1 MKRVGRGGNNFSS
14 SRQVS
19 DLKRSIVAFSVTL
32 ADPLSI
38 RLVHSLPGKHFF
50 IAYIRLALQS
60 ASFVDPVFAS
70 PALLYLNC
78 LLLTL
83 QYLYYCLP
91 LYL

>member
-1 MKRVGRGGNNFSS
+1 MILRLPQTWGTRESAE
-14 SRQVS
+14 
-19 DLKRSIVAFSVTL
+19 LKRSIVTFSVTL

-38 RLVHSLPGKHFF
+38 RLAHSLPGKHFF
-50 IAYIRLALQS
+50 TVYIRLALQS

-83 QYLYYCLP
+83 QYLYYLRKK
-91 LYL
+91 LITDQ